1 MLDLIYSC
9 RPSCRV
15 SSVYTIVAA
24 FLVGFTMAGNMLDLS
39 ALSSTADATETS
51 AQVSFSN
58 ALSLPFRAVTRA
70 LVSGTSIISASGLA
84 QTLFVEIDV
93 GSPPVRLN
101 VQIDTGSSTFW
112 IASALCTAGNGCPP
126 SKVTNSYNPNKSSS
140 LRNSTQINL
149 ERQYGDGTRI
159 RCTVVTDL
167 LVIAGIKIPKQNIC
181 AATFIEFAN
190 SLGQDGL
197 IGIGPPQQT
206 DPADVFVMLRTVT
219 TESKISFYYDQSVD
233 TLEETSLVA
242 NSGEITFGT
251 PNPARYSGEFT
262 WLPIITTDSRWAVT
276 LDSITTSTSTQNI
289 AKGILLDTGT
299 TLIYLDSELF
309 PLVNTAMGG
318 IPKQGGIY
326 ELDCSVVRMLPPI
339 TFVLGGHDGSHRAG
353 STDWI
358 N

>member
-1 MLDLIYSC
+1 
-9 RPSCRV
+9 
-15 SSVYTIVAA
+15 
-24 FLVGFTMAGNMLDLS
+24 MAGNMLDLS

-219 TESKISFYYDQSVD
+219 TESKII
-233 TLEETSLVA
+233 A

-289 AKGILLDTGT
+289 AKGILL
-299 TLIYLDSELF
+299 
-309 PLVNTAMGG
+309 
-318 IPKQGGIY
+318 
-326 ELDCSVVRMLPPI
+326 
-339 TFVLGGHDGSHRAG
+339 
-353 STDWI
+353 
-358 N
+358 